1 MRKHKKHI
9 GAKVHT
15 FTHIKLIKTKSEII
29 IYKQKFYKLKKKR
42 PDKTL

>member
-29 IYKQKFYKLKKKR
+29 IYKQKFSKLKKGQIL
-42 PDKTL
+42 T